1 MTVRILVGENEDVK
15 ELSEEFPLEASV
27 IEEMLKVA
35 ESDTE
40 VEEEENESVEA

>member
-40 VEEEENESVEA
+40 VEEEENDSVEA